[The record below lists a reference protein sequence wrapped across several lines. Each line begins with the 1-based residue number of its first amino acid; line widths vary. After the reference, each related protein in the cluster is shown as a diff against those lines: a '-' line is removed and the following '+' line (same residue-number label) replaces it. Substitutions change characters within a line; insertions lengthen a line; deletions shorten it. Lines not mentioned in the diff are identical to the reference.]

1 CRVVALGTGSK
12 CLGGGQR
19 CAAGRTVSDSHAE
32 AVARRAFQ
40 RFLLAELRR
49 LYAGEECC
57 LRRVVA
63 GGGAEL
69 RAGVRVH
76 FFASHTPCGDCSI
89 FPRAPDADAGP
100 PAKRARVD
108 GDAPDAH
115 RKGAEPADGD
125 APDIYRTGAKPVA
138 GERADPRKP
147 GAGYHVT
154 GVLRTKPGRGEPTL
168 SMSCSDKLA
177 KWLLVGVQ
185 GALLSCLLPWP
196 VPLSSVVIGRCP
208 YSAAAMR
215 RALVE
220 RTALRLAPLI
230 AQSRLE
236 FEFGKAAVMH
246 RAGEEST
253 DRPRREGEDANRGV
267 EEEGSASRVVPSP
280 CSVAWSLGCSRELE
294 VFADGV
300 RQGVTKKAR
309 GTAAARVA
317 ICRRDMMQ
325 EFVQLLKDVGPEQ
338 LPTEMR
344 LSVDGVERL
353 SYKQMKG
360 LAKCYGERWRRVK
373 EDIFPNWVEKP
384 VHLTD
389 FTLADS

>member
-1 CRVVALGTGSK
+1 MPPLPPPAK

-125 APDIYRTGAKPVA
+125 APDIYRTGAKP
-138 GERADPRKP
+138 
-147 GAGYHVT
+147 
-154 GVLRTKPGRGEPTL
+154 
-168 SMSCSDKLA
+168 
-177 KWLLVGVQ
+177 
-185 GALLSCLLPWP
+185 
-196 VPLSSVVIGRCP
+196 
-208 YSAAAMR
+208 
-215 RALVE
+215 
-220 RTALRLAPLI
+220 
-230 AQSRLE
+230 SRLE
-236 FEFGKAAVMH
+236 FEFGKAAVMR

-267 EEEGSASRVVPSP
+267 EEGSASRVVPSP
-280 CSVAWSLGCSRELE
+280 CSVAWSLGCARELE